1 MQHDRPSYVCHTS
14 VMKLIHAIL
23 GVGAASLL
31 PPALAQQ
38 PASQEARPFTI
49 LIKSDVKPVAELDLR
64 YPAQAGLQGLEG
76 ACDVTFAV
84 STSGEPDAI
93 RVATCSSE
101 VFRRSAKAT
110 VEQMRFAPR
119 PAALDDAHMKIQW
132 AFEQP
137 GLQTASLD

>member
-64 YPAQAGLQGLEG
+64 YPAQAGLQG
-76 ACDVTFAV
+76 AV
-84 STSGEPDAI
+84 WTSGEPDAI